1 MKKQVYILV
10 VLLFGCILS
19 INAQTKEEKK
29 QQKKENIKTLVEQ
42 GDFKIIV
49 STALPRSSSAV
60 NLNSPFSTMV
70 KNDSIYS
77 HLPYYGRAYSVPYSG
92 GKGLNFDSTINK
104 YEVSKGKKEELI
116 VKLDTD
122 NDEDRYRYVFTIHPN
137 GTANI
142 SVTMI
147 NRASISYIGRIEIDE

>member
-1 MKKQVYILV
+1 MI
-10 VLLFGCILS
+10 LLFGCILS
-19 INAQTKEEKK
+19 INSQTKEEKK
-29 QQKKENIKTLVEQ
+29 QQMKENIKTQVEQ
-42 GDFKIIV
+42 GDFKINV

-60 NLNSPFSTMV
+60 NLNSPYSIIV
-70 KNDSIYS
+70 RNDSIYS